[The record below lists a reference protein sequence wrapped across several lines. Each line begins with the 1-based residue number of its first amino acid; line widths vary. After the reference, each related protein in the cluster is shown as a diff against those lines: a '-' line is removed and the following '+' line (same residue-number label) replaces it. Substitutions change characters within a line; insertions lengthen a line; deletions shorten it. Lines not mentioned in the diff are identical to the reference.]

1 MKKDKKS
8 RFVVQEHFSRTHHF
22 DFRLEL
28 DNVLKSWAVPKG
40 LPEKTGIMR
49 LAVQTEDHDL
59 DYINFE
65 GEIPEGFYGAGKVKI
80 FDSGSFELVERTQDK
95 IVFVLNGKKLRG
107 KYTLLRASYKNS
119 DNKNWLVIKNKVS
132 SKQ

>member
-1 MKKDKKS
+1 MSKKTSEKN

-40 LPEKTGIMR
+40 LPEKTGIRR

-80 FDSGSFELVERTQDK
+80 FDSGNFELLERNPKK
-95 IVFVLNGKKLRG
+95 IVFVLNGKRFNG
-107 KYTLLRASYKNS
+107 KYTLLRIN
-119 DNKNWLVIKNKVS
+119 DKNWIVIKNKEN
-132 SKQ
+132 KK